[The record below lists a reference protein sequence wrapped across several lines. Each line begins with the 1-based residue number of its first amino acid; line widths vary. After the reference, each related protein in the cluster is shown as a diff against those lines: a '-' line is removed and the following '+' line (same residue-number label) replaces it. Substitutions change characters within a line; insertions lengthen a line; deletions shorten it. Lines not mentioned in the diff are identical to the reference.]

1 VTGVIGVDISGC
13 LQIIE
18 SRIRIAYQKNKFK
31 KSQKENPMKKLLL
44 VILFSGGLIASALAQ
59 AEYVIKFSHVVAP
72 SAPKGKAAQYF
83 ADQVNEKLAGKVR
96 VEVFPKVM
104 EAMRL
109 ASGKTGIM
117 AAPSMSKFV
126 KFSRQL
132 QVFDIPFLFNDINDV
147 HKLVDSPIAE
157 DMTAPLEQKGI
168 KALGFWDNGMK
179 VFSIKGD
186 RPLKKVPDDF
196 KGKKFR
202 IQSSEVHGAMIKA
215 LGGTPQKLP
224 FKEVYTALGQG
235 VVDGQ
240 ENAWSNVYSKRFY
253 EVQDYIT
260 VSNHSYLGYLLVVSS
275 EFWGSLPDDIRSEL
289 TVIIK
294 DATMKARQYAA
305 EADSGDRKKIE
316 ADKYARVVELTGEER
331 AAWRATTAK
340 VEDQFR
346 DQIGADLLKKV
357 HATVGH

>member
-1 VTGVIGVDISGC
+1 
-13 LQIIE
+13 
-18 SRIRIAYQKNKFK
+18 
-31 KSQKENPMKKLLL
+31 MKKLLSVVL
-44 VILFSGGLIASALAQ
+44 LSACALFTGLAQ
-59 AEYVIKFSHVVAP
+59 AEYVIKFSHVVTP
-72 SAPKGKAAQYF
+72 TTPKGKAAQYF

-96 VEVFPKVM
+96 VEVFPNSQLYNDNKVM

-109 ASGKTGIM
+109 ASGNTGLM

-126 KFSRQL
+126 KFSKKL
-132 QVFDIPFLFNDINDV
+132 QVFDIPFLFNDIKDV

-157 DMTAPLEQKGI
+157 GMVAPLEKKGI

-186 RPLKKVPDDF
+186 KPLKVSPDDF

-202 IQSSEVHGAMIKA
+202 IQSSEVHEAMIQA

-240 ENAWSNVYSKRFY
+240 ENAWSNVYSKKFF

-275 EFWGSLPDDIRSEL
+275 EFWNSLPEDIRKEL
-289 TVIIK
+289 SVIIK
-294 DATMKARQYAA
+294 DATAKARVFAA
-305 EADSGDRKKIE
+305 EADTGDRKKIE
-316 ADKYARVVELTGEER
+316 ADKYAKVVEMTAEER
-331 AAWRATTAK
+331 AAWRAATSK

-346 DQIGADLLKKV
+346 KQIGEDLLKQV
-357 HATVGH
+357 HDTLGH